1 MSDAPETSEQ
11 ASGGQASE
19 QASGRQANAPAARKS
34 RPWLRP
40 LLSVFVPV
48 FILAVI
54 VFIARPIMLE
64 MLQPPPRLLAPPSR
78 VVGAIGTGVGGTAGL
93 GAAPSTRIPRPN
105 DPALNN
111 AFGAG
116 AVNLATRDI
125 ARHAVVAADALAC
138 GLRDQVWAG
147 DLRNAAATDI
157 ARRTPSHDGATDD
170 TALLRRYLTDRFAAA
185 QQARAQGGVPDWA
198 QRCADLPIL
207 ADFRAADSLVRAHRA
222 APAR

>member
-1 MSDAPETSEQ
+1 MSDAPETSAP
-11 ASGGQASE
+11 ASGP
-19 QASGRQANAPAARKS
+19 PAKTPRA
-34 RPWLRP
+34 WLRL

-54 VFIARPIMLE
+54 VLIMRPIMLE
-64 MLQPPPRLLAPPSR
+64 MIQPPPRLLAPPAR
-78 VVGAIGTGVGGTAGL
+78 VVGSSGAG
-93 GAAPSTRIPRPN
+93 APSTRIPRPN

-138 GLRDQVWAG
+138 GLRDQGWAG

-157 ARRTPSHDGATDD
+157 ARRTPSHDGGTDD

-185 QQARAQGGVPDWA
+185 QQARAQGGVPDRA

-207 ADFRAADSLVRAHRA
+207 ADFRAAGSLVRAHRA